1 MSRNN
6 KLKHNLKLT
15 QDKYGYF
22 SIWLQPENPENG
34 TIMKLSKKNQ
44 SKIRNLTEILNE
56 DYRNSKNILSK
67 EEKKEQIDSEQ
78 KKANNMSENVNKILN
93 SVGKLVTQIKN
104 SQEKL
109 SDINM
114 KSLLNTKEKVVKSE
128 KLEEPTHLVK
138 KKENEYNKLFNIKY
152 NRKKAYH
159 YRFLSNYYRRQLNK
173 ALMDYNPLRH
183 LENIKSLRKANP
195 EIDEEF
201 NKKTKLIDD
210 ELFNVTSP
218 NFFRKTS
225 YNYRNNNF
233 HNKKNFGEGTPGTP
247 RIHTN
252 TNINFYPNK
261 NKKKFSLP
269 KIANFTSIGFH
280 PIYKCYATETDIPKN
295 IKSSSKKKNLKLYG
309 YNSNFSSKKNKMRKF
324 PDKETRKIELELMED
339 VCKNMMNA
347 INRVDLEQND
357 FYNEYAKLNIE
368 ERNKI
373 KDNMLK
379 NKSDAE
385 KILLQIKNNNLMK
398 GINDDM
404 DIKRKKIT
412 DDIKDYGRQIN
423 YIKDDIISNI
433 EQQESTE
440 HIVLN
445 NKINTN

>member
-78 KKANNMSENVNKILN
+78 KKVNNMSENVNKILN
-93 SVGKLVTQIKN
+93 SVGKIVTQIKN

-201 NKKTKLIDD
+201 NKKTKIIND

-225 YNYRNNNF
+225 YNYRNNI

-247 RIHTN
+247 PIHTK

-261 NKKKFSLP
+261 KKNKFSLP

-280 PIYKCYATETDIPKN
+280 PIYKCYATEADIPKN

-412 DDIKDYGRQIN
+412 DDIKDYGKQIN

-440 HIVLN
+440 QIVLN